1 MQQFWHVFIAYA
13 AAWALVF
20 GWAVATFRRIG
31 RVEDRLRDAGVGL
44 KEEGFTSPGPGAGP
58 GAAPG
63 GAPEAGGMPGG
74 THRS

>member
-13 AAWALVF
+13 VAWALVF

-31 RVEDRLRDAGVGL
+31 RVEERLRDAGVGPNG
-44 KEEGFTSPGPGAGP
+44 EVSPSRGSGT
-58 GAAPG
+58 APG
-63 GAPEAGGMPGG
+63 GAPGAGEMPGG